1 MSQLAPLPPWRSMLF
16 VPATSDRFVESA
28 LRQPADAL
36 QIDLEDS
43 VAPDQKVLARER
55 VPGIADRFATAGY
68 DVIVRV
74 NRPWRLLVRDLEAAV
89 RPSVL
94 AVSLPKV
101 PGAAMIR
108 AVAEILRE
116 LEAAAGMPDGH
127 TRIIAMVEDAE
138 GLHNMAEIAAAHPR
152 IHGIIVG
159 AEDLAVSM
167 RMAVADDALYV
178 PNVMAVAAARR
189 AGVMPIG
196 FIGSVADFA
205 DPEEFRR
212 KIERARRLGF
222 EGAFCIHPKQV
233 AILNEAFAPDAHE
246 VEHAQAL
253 LAEFDRQVAGGRA
266 AFAFKGR
273 MVDLP
278 VVDQARAVVA
288 RHEAIQRLEHKRS
301 GAR

>member
-1 MSQLAPLPPWRSMLF
+1 MSQLARLPPWRSMLF

-43 VAPDQKVLARER
+43 VAPDHKTLARER
-55 VPGIADRFATAGY
+55 APGIADRFAAAGY

-74 NRPWRLLVRDLEAAV
+74 NRPWRLLVRDLEAVV

-101 PGAAMIR
+101 PDASMVR
-108 AVAEILRE
+108 AVAGILRE
-116 LEAAAGMPDGH
+116 LEAAAGVPDGH
-127 TRIIAMVEDAE
+127 TRIVAMIEDAE
-138 GLHNMAEIAAAHPR
+138 GLHNMAEVAAAHPR
-152 IHGIIVG
+152 VHGIIVG

-167 RMAVADDALYV
+167 RMAVDDDALYV

-205 DPEEFRR
+205 DPDEFRR
-212 KIERARRLGF
+212 RIERARRLGF

-233 AILNEAFAPDAHE
+233 AILNEAFAPNAQE

-253 LAEFDRQVAGGRA
+253 LSEFDRQVAAGRA

-278 VVDQARAVVA
+278 VVDQARVVVT
-288 RHEAIQRLEHKRS
+288 RHEAIQRLEHKR
-301 GAR
+301 AAQR